1 MGGAYGTCRWE
12 GLMEHVSGRSLWEG
26 GAYGTC
32 KWEELMEHVG
42 GRGLWN
48 M

>member
-1 MGGAYGTCRWE
+1 MGGTYGTCKWE
-12 GLMEHVSGRSLWEG
+12 GLMEHVTLQVG

-32 KWEELMEHVG
+32 KWDELTEHVSG
-42 GRGLWN
+42 TSLWN

>member
-1 MGGAYGTCRWE
+1 MGGAYGTCKWGE
-12 GLMEHVSGRSLWEG
+12 LMRG

-32 KWEELMEHVG
+32 KWEELMEHVSE
-42 GRGLWN
+42 RGLWN